1 MFEQFILGIIQGI
14 AEWLP
19 VSSEGFIFLVKT
31 NFFGEKNVGILLET
45 ALFLHL
51 GTFLAALVYFR
62 KRIWRLLKALLN
74 YKNATA
80 VNKNILHFLIIS
92 TVISGILGYG
102 FISLVKKEADYLDFT
117 SDAITLVIGLL
128 LLVTAFLQYKAKR
141 TTKDESLSNKHLRDY
156 GDIKTIDG
164 VLLGVAQSLSALPGF
179 SRSGLTVSALLLR
192 KFDDNIALE
201 LSFLLSLPIVL
212 GGNIVL
218 NADKFINFAD
228 EPYIWI
234 GFFASFV
241 FGLLTIDLLLR
252 MAKKI
257 NFAHFVLFFGIL
269 TIFSAI
275 I

>member
-1 MFEQFILGIIQGI
+1 MFEQLILGIIQGV

-19 VSSEGFIFLVKT
+19 VSSEGMIFLAKT
-31 NFFGEKNVGILLET
+31 HFFGEKNVGTLIEA

-62 KRIWRLLKALLN
+62 KRIRDLLKALLN
-74 YKNATA
+74 YKNATVA
-80 VNKNILHFLIIS
+80 NKNVLHFLIIA
-92 TVISGILGYG
+92 TAISGVLGYG
-102 FISLVKKEADYLDFT
+102 FISLVKEEADYLDFT
-117 SDAITLVIGLL
+117 SDAITLGIGLL
-128 LLVTAFLQYKAKR
+128 LLVTAALQYKAKKVAK
-141 TTKDESLSNKHLRDY
+141 TESSEHEHLKDHNSIRM
-156 GDIKTIDG
+156 TDG
-164 VLLGVAQSLSALPGF
+164 ILLGAVQSLAALPGF

-218 NADKFINFAD
+218 NSDKLTG
-228 EPYIWI
+228 EPYAWV
-234 GFFASFV
+234 GLLSSFV

-257 NFAHFVLFFGIL
+257 NFAHFVLFFGVL
-269 TIFSAI
+269 TIVAAFI
-275 I
+275 